1 MDAEVLINIGL
12 NAGDVAKQLNDVTA
26 AIVKCKAEQ
35 KLLNEQL
42 KNGEITSVEYEQSM
56 AAVKDEMSALTKE
69 QKGLVAQQKILTED
83 SKSYADTL
91 NGQRQRLNDLT
102 KAYDSLDASMRD
114 SSAGQAF
121 RDQIREQSEAIQEL
135 EEATNRHQRN
145 VGNYPKTIT
154 SIIPGFD
161 KMNGV
166 LGKLGTSMEQMSSN
180 GGKAFSNLGKSVTAF
195 GKAFITPPMAVVT
208 AVLSAIVLVI
218 TKVVDAFKKNDDAM
232 TALQKAFSAFQPIID
247 IVTKAFDLLATG
259 IAAVVGWMADGVK
272 AVLSLIPGY
281 EDAADAAEALVQ
293 AQDDLEEAER
303 QYTVNSARRNKEIAK
318 LRDEVAESKDV
329 TERMKKLRE
338 AQALEE
344 QNLQD
349 ELKIQA
355 EKLRIMEET
364 AKREQDTSDET
375 KNKIADARAAM
386 EQAEQK
392 YYEGHRKLQKEYNK
406 YQNEAIKGLSKQRQE
421 LYLNIS
427 AQLEQAEATRTQL
440 KATLD
445 LYVAMTKDTS
455 STMYKLMTDK
465 LKSLDAEIA
474 EETKKVDALLKESE
488 RNMAKTSSN
497 RVKAK
502 EDDKKAMEKLAADL
516 EKVNNKILDDD
527 ERTRAELKKRYDED
541 AATLQ
546 SALDKKLIS
555 QEEYY
560 IKLQA
565 LEVQYFDTLEA
576 NEEKRAA
583 DEEAKLQEK
592 AKKAAAEEE
601 FLAQTRLDIIN
612 TKKAE
617 TEEEELVLE
626 QERFEAERNLANIQL
641 EQTLMD
647 MSLSEEQKQA
657 IRDKFAAEEE
667 AAEQA
672 HEDNLTNIK
681 KKGDAARLK
690 AAQAQMKAQAD
701 LLGNLGDALMAFGE
715 DNEEAAKAA
724 KILNVGKVMME
735 SGVALATGIAQSQD
749 IPFPGNLAAMA
760 ATIAAI
766 TTNMVTAI
774 KQVES
779 AKFAAGGIVPG
790 TYDAKDSVRASLS
803 GGEMVLNP
811 AQQKKLFEVANVGM
825 SESFDYERM
834 AAAVA
839 VGVSELP
846 APVLDYKEF
855 TTFEDNVAVVD
866 ELSRI

>member
-42 KNGEITSVEYEQSM
+42 KNGDITSVEYEQSM

-114 SSAGQAF
+114 TAAGQAF
-121 RDQIREQSEAIQEL
+121 RDQIREQSEAIQQL

-166 LGKLGTSMEQMSSN
+166 LGKLGTSMEQMSTN
-180 GGKAFSNLGKSVTAF
+180 GGKAFSNLGKSVTTF
-195 GKAFITPPMAVVT
+195 GKAFITPPIAVIT
-208 AVLSAIVLVI
+208 AVLSAIVLVV
-218 TKVVDAFKKNDDAM
+218 TKVVEAFKKNDDAM
-232 TALQKAFSAFQPIID
+232 TALQRAFSAFQPILD
-247 IVTKAFDLLATG
+247 VVNKAFEVLAVAIG
-259 IAAVVGWMADGVK
+259 NVVQVASQAVVAI
-272 AVLSLIPGY
+272 ASLIPGY
-281 EDAADAAEALVQ
+281 EEAAAAADKLVV
-293 AQDDLEEAER
+293 AQDNLQETER
-303 QYTVNSARRNKEIAK
+303 QYTQESAKRNRDIAK
-318 LRDEVAESKDV
+318 LRDEAAAAGDPSVRVKKMQEAINLEAKNLEDEKKIKAE
-329 TERMKKLRE
+329 RLRL
-338 AQALEE
+338 LEE
-344 QNLQD
+344 EARQN
-349 ELKIQA
+349 A
-355 EKLRIMEET
+355 
-364 AKREQDTSDET
+364 DTSDDM
-375 KNKIADARAAM
+375 KNKIAAARAAM
-386 EQAEQK
+386 YQAEEAYYTGTRRLQAQLRSAQDEIAKEEAAKAKAAADEAKRRNEEAKRRREERKRAEEQAAKEAAAQAK
-392 YYEGHRKLQKEYNK
+392 AEADTLAELQKQAEDMRIA
-406 YQNEAIKGLSKQRQE
+406 AIKDADDKALQERMAAGNREIDALKVKYETDKTLTAESREILNQIIIQKQQE
-421 LYLNIS
+421 LD
-427 AQLEQAEATRTQL
+427 AQLEQMEA
-440 KATLD
+440 
-445 LYVAMTKDTS
+445 
-455 STMYKLMTDK
+455 
-465 LKSLDAEIA
+465 DAFEA
-474 EETKKVDALLKESE
+474 KKQA
-488 RNMAKTSSN
+488 
-497 RVKAK
+497 
-502 EDDKKAMEKLAADL
+502 AADRAV
-516 EKVNNKILDDD
+516 EEQEFILNA
-527 ERTRAELKKRYDED
+527 RKD
-541 AATLQ
+541 A
-546 SALDKKLIS
+546 I
-555 QEEYY
+555 
-560 IKLQA
+560 
-565 LEVQYFDTLEA
+565 
-576 NEEKRAA
+576 AA
-583 DEEAKLQEK
+583 
-592 AKKAAAEEE
+592 
-601 FLAQTRLDIIN
+601 RS
-612 TKKAE
+612 AE
-617 TEEEELVLE
+617 TEEEEIALE
-626 QERFEAERNLANIQL
+626 EERFQTQLALMQLQVQQELDNLDLTEAE
-641 EQTLMD
+641 
-647 MSLSEEQKQA
+647 KQA
-657 IRDKFAAEEE
+657 IRDKYAALEEE
-667 AAEQA
+667 AKQA
-672 HEDNLTNIK
+672 HEDALTDIE
-681 KKGDAARLK
+681 KKGNAARLK
-690 AAQAQMKAQAD
+690 AAQTQMKAQAD
-701 LLGNLGDALMAFGE
+701 LLGGLGDALMAFGE

-760 ATIAAI
+760 TTIAAI

-779 AKFAAGGIVPG
+779 AKFATGGIVPG

-855 TTFEDNVAVVD
+855 TTFEDNVATVD

>member
-180 GGKAFSNLGKSVTAF
+180 GGKAFSNLGKSVTTF
-195 GKAFITPPMAVVT
+195 GKAFITPPIAVIT
-208 AVLSAIVLVI
+208 AVLSAIVLVV

-232 TALQKAFSAFQPIID
+232 TALQRAFSAFQPIID
-247 IVTKAFDLLATG
+247 VVNKAFEYLATT
-259 IAAVVGWMADGVK
+259 IANVVTVAGQAVTAIM
-272 AVLSLIPGY
+272 SLIPGY
-281 EDAADAAEALVQ
+281 EEAAAAADKLVVE
-293 AQDDLEEAER
+293 QDKLEDSER
-303 QYTVNSARRNKEIAK
+303 EYTVNSAKRNKEIAQ
-318 LRDEVAESKDV
+318 LRDEAAAAGDPSVRVKKMQEAINLEAKNLEDEKKIKAE
-329 TERMKKLRE
+329 RLRL
-338 AQALEE
+338 LEE
-344 QNLQD
+344 EARQN
-349 ELKIQA
+349 A
-355 EKLRIMEET
+355 
-364 AKREQDTSDET
+364 DTSDEM
-375 KNKIADARAAM
+375 KDKIAAARAAM
-386 EQAEQK
+386 YQAEEAYYTGTRRQQAQLRSAQDEIAKEEAAKAKAAADEAKRRNEEAKRRREERKRAEEQAAKEAAAQAK
-392 YYEGHRKLQKEYNK
+392 AEADTLAELQKQAEDMRIA
-406 YQNEAIKGLSKQRQE
+406 AIKDADDKALQERMAAGNREIDALKVKYETDKTLTAESREILNQIIIQKQQE
-421 LYLNIS
+421 LD
-427 AQLEQAEATRTQL
+427 AQLEQMEADAFEAKKQAAADRAVEEQETILNARKETIAARSAEDEAEEIALEEERFQTQL
-440 KATLD
+440 ALMQLQVQQELDNLD
-445 LYVAMTKDTS
+445 LT
-455 STMYKLMTDK
+455 
-465 LKSLDAEIA
+465 
-474 EETKKVDALLKESE
+474 
-488 RNMAKTSSN
+488 
-497 RVKAK
+497 
-502 EDDKKAMEKLAADL
+502 
-516 EKVNNKILDDD
+516 
-527 ERTRAELKKRYDED
+527 
-541 AATLQ
+541 
-546 SALDKKLIS
+546 
-555 QEEYY
+555 
-560 IKLQA
+560 
-565 LEVQYFDTLEA
+565 
-576 NEEKRAA
+576 
-583 DEEAKLQEK
+583 
-592 AKKAAAEEE
+592 
-601 FLAQTRLDIIN
+601 
-612 TKKAE
+612 
-617 TEEEELVLE
+617 
-626 QERFEAERNLANIQL
+626 EAE
-641 EQTLMD
+641 
-647 MSLSEEQKQA
+647 KQA
-657 IRDKFAAEEE
+657 IRDKYAAIE
-667 AAEQA
+667 EQA
-672 HEDNLTNIK
+672 KQEHEDKLTDIE

-690 AAQAQMKAQAD
+690 AAQTQMKAQAD
-701 LLGNLGDALMAFGE
+701 LLGGLGDALMAFGE
-715 DNEEAAKAA
+715 ENEEAAKAA
-724 KILNVGKVMME
+724 KVINVGKVMME
-735 SGVALATGIAQSQD
+735 SGVALATGIAQSQSV
-749 IPFPGNLAAMA
+749 PFPANLAAMA
-760 ATIAAI
+760 TTIAAI
-766 TTNMVTAI
+766 TTNIVTAL
-774 KQVES
+774 KQVEGV
-779 AKFAAGGIVPG
+779 KFATGGIVPG

>member
-145 VGNYPKTIT
+145 VGNYPKTVT

-161 KMNGV
+161 KMNDV
-166 LGKLGTSMEQMSSN
+166 LGKLGTSMEKMSTN
-180 GGKAFSNLGKSVTAF
+180 GGKAFSNLGKSVTTF
-195 GKAFITPPMAVVT
+195 GKAFITPPIAVIT
-208 AVLSAIVLVI
+208 AVLSAIVLIV
-218 TKVVDAFKKNDDAM
+218 TKVVEAFKKNDAAM
-232 TALQKAFSAFQPIID
+232 TALDKAFSAFQPIID

-272 AVLSLIPGY
+272 AVLSLVPGY
-281 EDAADAAEALVQ
+281 EEAADAAEALVQ

-303 QYTVNSARRNKEIAK
+303 QYTQESAKRNRDIAK
-318 LRDEVAESKDV
+318 LRDEAAAAGDPSV
-329 TERMKKLRE
+329 RMKKMQEAINLEAKNLEDEKKIKAERLRL
-338 AQALEE
+338 LEE
-344 QNLQD
+344 EARQN
-349 ELKIQA
+349 A
-355 EKLRIMEET
+355 
-364 AKREQDTSDET
+364 DTSDEM
-375 KNKIADARAAM
+375 KNKIAAARAAM
-386 EQAEQK
+386 YQAEEAYYTGTRRLQAQLRSAQDEIAKEEAAKAKAAADEAKRRNEEAKRRREERKRAEEQAAKEAAAQAK
-392 YYEGHRKLQKEYNK
+392 AEADTLAELQKQAEDMRIA
-406 YQNEAIKGLSKQRQE
+406 AIKDADDKALQERMAAGNREIDALKAKYETDKTLTAESREILNQIIIQKQQE
-421 LYLNIS
+421 LD
-427 AQLEQAEATRTQL
+427 AQLEQMEA
-440 KATLD
+440 
-445 LYVAMTKDTS
+445 
-455 STMYKLMTDK
+455 
-465 LKSLDAEIA
+465 DAFEA
-474 EETKKVDALLKESE
+474 KKQA
-488 RNMAKTSSN
+488 
-497 RVKAK
+497 
-502 EDDKKAMEKLAADL
+502 AADRAV
-516 EKVNNKILDDD
+516 EEQEFILNARKDAIAA
-527 ERTRAELKKRYDED
+527 RSAED
-541 AATLQ
+541 
-546 SALDKKLIS
+546 
-555 QEEYY
+555 
-560 IKLQA
+560 
-565 LEVQYFDTLEA
+565 
-576 NEEKRAA
+576 
-583 DEEAKLQEK
+583 
-592 AKKAAAEEE
+592 
-601 FLAQTRLDIIN
+601 
-612 TKKAE
+612 
-617 TEEEELVLE
+617 EEEEIALE
-626 QERFEAERNLANIQL
+626 EERFQTQLALMQLQVQQELDNLDLTEAE
-641 EQTLMD
+641 
-647 MSLSEEQKQA
+647 KQA
-657 IRDKFAAEEE
+657 IRDKYAALEEQ
-667 AAEQA
+667 AKQA
-672 HEDNLTNIK
+672 HEDALTDIE
-681 KKGDAARLK
+681 KKGNAARLK
-690 AAQAQMKAQAD
+690 AAQTQMKAQAD
-701 LLGNLGDALMAFGE
+701 LLGGLGDALMAFGE

-760 ATIAAI
+760 TTIAAI

-779 AKFAAGGIVPG
+779 AKFATGGIVPG

-825 SESFDYERM
+825 SEGFDYERM

-855 TTFEDNVAVVD
+855 TTFEDNVATVD

>member
-83 SKSYADTL
+83 SKSYSDTL

-166 LGKLGTSMEQMSSN
+166 LGKLGTSMEQMSTN
-180 GGKAFSNLGKSVTAF
+180 GGKAFSNLGKSVTTF
-195 GKAFITPPMAVVT
+195 GKAFITPPIAVIT
-208 AVLSAIVLVI
+208 AVLSAIVLVV
-218 TKVVDAFKKNDDAM
+218 TKVVDAFRKNDDAM
-232 TALQKAFSAFQPIID
+232 TALQRAFSAFQPILD
-247 IVTKAFDLLATG
+247 VVNKAFEVLATAIG
-259 IAAVVGWMADGVK
+259 NVVQMASQAVVAI
-272 AVLSLIPGY
+272 ASLIPGY
-281 EDAADAAEALVQ
+281 EEAAAAADKLVV
-293 AQDDLEEAER
+293 AQDNLQETER
-303 QYTVNSARRNKEIAK
+303 QYTQESAKRNRDIAK
-318 LRDEVAESKDV
+318 LRDEAAAAGDPSVRVKKMQEAINLEAKNLEDEKKIKAE
-329 TERMKKLRE
+329 RLRL
-338 AQALEE
+338 LEE
-344 QNLQD
+344 EARQN
-349 ELKIQA
+349 A
-355 EKLRIMEET
+355 
-364 AKREQDTSDET
+364 DTSDEM
-375 KNKIADARAAM
+375 KDKIAAARAAM
-386 EQAEQK
+386 YQAEEAYYTGTRRLQAQLRSAQDEIAKEEAAKAKAAADEAKRRNEEAKRRREERKRAEEQAAKEAAAQAK
-392 YYEGHRKLQKEYNK
+392 AEADTLAELQKQAEDMRIA
-406 YQNEAIKGLSKQRQE
+406 AIKDADDKALQERMAAGNREIDALKAKYETDKTLTAESREILNQIIIQKQQE
-421 LYLNIS
+421 LD
-427 AQLEQAEATRTQL
+427 AQLEQMEADAFEAKKQAAADRAVEEQEFILNARKDALAAKTAEDEAEEIALEEERFQTQL
-440 KATLD
+440 ALMQLQVQQELDNLD
-445 LYVAMTKDTS
+445 LT
-455 STMYKLMTDK
+455 
-465 LKSLDAEIA
+465 
-474 EETKKVDALLKESE
+474 
-488 RNMAKTSSN
+488 
-497 RVKAK
+497 
-502 EDDKKAMEKLAADL
+502 
-516 EKVNNKILDDD
+516 
-527 ERTRAELKKRYDED
+527 
-541 AATLQ
+541 
-546 SALDKKLIS
+546 
-555 QEEYY
+555 
-560 IKLQA
+560 
-565 LEVQYFDTLEA
+565 
-576 NEEKRAA
+576 
-583 DEEAKLQEK
+583 
-592 AKKAAAEEE
+592 
-601 FLAQTRLDIIN
+601 
-612 TKKAE
+612 
-617 TEEEELVLE
+617 
-626 QERFEAERNLANIQL
+626 EAE
-641 EQTLMD
+641 
-647 MSLSEEQKQA
+647 KQA
-657 IRDKFAAEEE
+657 IRDKYAAIE
-667 AAEQA
+667 EQA
-672 HEDNLTNIK
+672 KQEHEDKMTDIE
-681 KKGDAARLK
+681 KKGEAARLK

-701 LLGNLGDALMAFGE
+701 LLGGLGDALMAFGE

-779 AKFAAGGIVPG
+779 AKFATGGIVPG

-811 AQQKKLFEVANVGM
+811 AQQKRLFEVANVGM

-839 VGVSELP
+839 VGVSEMP

-855 TTFEDNVAVVD
+855 TTFEDNVATVD

>member
-69 QKGLVAQQKILTED
+69 QKGLVVQQKILTED
-83 SKSYADTL
+83 SKSYSDTL

-161 KMNGV
+161 KLNGV
-166 LGKLGTSMEQMSSN
+166 MGNLGVSMDGFSKK
-180 GGKAFSNLGKSVTAF
+180 GFKAFTDVGKSVVNFSKTLLASPI
-195 GKAFITPPMAVVT
+195 GVLTLVVAAVMK
-208 AVLSAIVLVI
+208 I
-218 TKVVDAFKKNDDAM
+218 VDAFKKNDAAM

-375 KNKIADARAAM
+375 MNKIADARAAM

-406 YQNEAIKGLSKQRQE
+406 YQSEAIKGLSKQRQE
-421 LYLNIS
+421 MYLNIS

-455 STMYKLMTDK
+455 STMYKLMADR

-488 RNMAKTSSN
+488 RNMAKTSGN
-497 RVKAK
+497 RAKAK
-502 EDDKKAMEKLAADL
+502 EDEKKAMEKLAADL

-546 SALDKKLIS
+546 AALDKKLIS
-555 QEEYY
+555 QENYY
-560 IKLQA
+560 IQLQA

-583 DEEAKLQEK
+583 EEEAKLQEK

-617 TEEEELVLE
+617 TEEEELALE

-667 AAEQA
+667 AAKQS
-672 HEDNLTNIK
+672 HEDKMTDIEK
-681 KKGDAARLK
+681 RGQAARLK
-690 AAQAQMKAQAD
+690 AAQTQMEQQAK
-701 LLGNLGDALMAFGE
+701 LFGNLSNLLEVIGE

-760 ATIAAI
+760 ATVAAI
-766 TTNMVTAI
+766 TTNMIVAI

-779 AKFAAGGIVPG
+779 AKFATGGIVPG

-811 AQQKKLFEVANVGM
+811 AQQKRLFEVANVGM

-839 VGVSELP
+839 VGVSEMP

>member
-166 LGKLGTSMEQMSSN
+166 LDKLGTSMEEMSTN
-180 GGKAFSNLGKSVTAF
+180 GGKAFSNLGKSVATF
-195 GKAFITPPMAVVT
+195 GKAFITPPIAVIT
-208 AVLSAIVLVI
+208 AVLSAIVLVV

-232 TALQKAFSAFQPIID
+232 TALERAFSVFQPVIDVVNKAFEG
-247 IVTKAFDLLATG
+247 LATVLAKVVTV
-259 IAAVVGWMADGVK
+259 AAD
-272 AVLSLIPGY
+272 AVNAVMSLIPGY
-281 EDAADAAEALVQ
+281 EEAAAAADKLVVE
-293 AQDDLEEAER
+293 QDKLEDVER
-303 QYTVNSARRNKEIAK
+303 EYTINSAKRNKDIAK
-318 LRDEVAESKDV
+318 LRDEAAAAGDPSV
-329 TERMKKLRE
+329 RMKKMQE
-338 AQALEE
+338 AINLEAK
-344 QNLQD
+344 NLED
-349 ELKIQA
+349 EKKIK
-355 EKLRIMEET
+355 EKQLELLEKK
-364 AKREQDTSDET
+364 AKQEADTSDAM
-375 KNKIADARAAM
+375 KSKIAAARAAM
-386 EQAEQK
+386 YQAEEAYYTGTRRLQAQLRSAQDEIAREEAAKAKAAADEAKRRNEEAKRRREERKRAEEQAAKEAAAK
-392 YYEGHRKLQKEYNK
+392 AKAEADTLAELQKQAEDMRIA
-406 YQNEAIKGLSKQRQE
+406 AIKDADDKALQERMAAGNREIDALKAKYETDKTLTAESREILNQIIIQKQQE
-421 LYLNIS
+421 LD
-427 AQLEQAEATRTQL
+427 AQLEQMEADAFEAKKQAAANRAVEEQEFILNARKDALAAKTAEDEAEEIALEEERFQTQMAL
-440 KATLD
+440 MQLQVQQELDNLD
-445 LYVAMTKDTS
+445 LT
-455 STMYKLMTDK
+455 
-465 LKSLDAEIA
+465 
-474 EETKKVDALLKESE
+474 
-488 RNMAKTSSN
+488 
-497 RVKAK
+497 
-502 EDDKKAMEKLAADL
+502 
-516 EKVNNKILDDD
+516 
-527 ERTRAELKKRYDED
+527 
-541 AATLQ
+541 
-546 SALDKKLIS
+546 
-555 QEEYY
+555 
-560 IKLQA
+560 
-565 LEVQYFDTLEA
+565 
-576 NEEKRAA
+576 
-583 DEEAKLQEK
+583 
-592 AKKAAAEEE
+592 
-601 FLAQTRLDIIN
+601 
-612 TKKAE
+612 
-617 TEEEELVLE
+617 
-626 QERFEAERNLANIQL
+626 EAE
-641 EQTLMD
+641 
-647 MSLSEEQKQA
+647 KQA
-657 IRDKFAAEEE
+657 IRDKYAAIE
-667 AAEQA
+667 EQA
-672 HEDNLTNIK
+672 KQEHEDKLTDIQN
-681 KKGDAARLK
+681 KGDAARLK
-690 AAQAQMKAQAD
+690 MAQTQMKAQAD
-701 LLGNLGDALMAFGE
+701 LLGSLGDALMAFGK
-715 DNEEAAKAA
+715 DNEAAAKAA
-724 KILNVGKVMME
+724 KIINVGKVMME
-735 SGVALATGIAQSQD
+735 SGVALAQGIAQSQSV
-749 IPFPGNLAAMA
+749 PFPANLAAMA

-766 TTNMVTAI
+766 TTNMATAI

-779 AKFAAGGIVPG
+779 VKFATGGIVPG

-811 AQQKKLFEVANVGM
+811 AQQKRLFEVANVGM

>member
-83 SKSYADTL
+83 SKSYSDTL

-121 RDQIREQSEAIQEL
+121 RDQILEQVEAVKEL
-135 EEATNRHQRN
+135 EEATGRHQRN

-161 KMNGV
+161 KLNSVMGNLGV
-166 LGKLGTSMEQMSSN
+166 SMDGFSKK
-180 GGKAFSNLGKSVTAF
+180 GFKAFTDVGKSVVNFSKTLLASPI
-195 GKAFITPPMAVVT
+195 GVLTLIVAAVMK
-208 AVLSAIVLVI
+208 LVE
-218 TKVVDAFKKNDDAM
+218 AFKKNDDAM
-232 TALQKAFSAFQPIID
+232 TALQRAFSAFQPILD
-247 IVTKAFDLLATG
+247 VVNKAFEYLATT
-259 IAAVVGWMADGVK
+259 IANVVTVAGQAVTAIM
-272 AVLSLIPGY
+272 SLIPGY
-281 EDAADAAEALVQ
+281 EEAAAAADKLVVE
-293 AQDDLEEAER
+293 QDKLEDSER
-303 QYTVNSARRNKEIAK
+303 EYTVNSAKRNKDIAK
-318 LRDEVAESKDV
+318 LRDEAAAAGDPSV
-329 TERMKKLRE
+329 RIKKMQE
-338 AQALEE
+338 AINLEAKNLEE
-344 QNLQD
+344 EKKIKEKQL
-349 ELKIQA
+349 ELL
-355 EKLRIMEET
+355 EKK
-364 AKREQDTSDET
+364 AKQEADTSDEM
-375 KNKIADARAAM
+375 KDKIAAARAAM
-386 EQAEQK
+386 YQAEEAYYTGTRRLQAQLRSAQDEIAKEEAAKAKAAADEAKRRNEEAKRRREERKRAEEQAAKEAAAQAK
-392 YYEGHRKLQKEYNK
+392 AEADTLAELQKQAEDMRIA
-406 YQNEAIKGLSKQRQE
+406 AIKDADDRALQERMAAGNREIDALKAKYETDKTLTAESREILNQIIIQKQQE
-421 LYLNIS
+421 LD
-427 AQLEQAEATRTQL
+427 AQLEQMEA
-440 KATLD
+440 
-445 LYVAMTKDTS
+445 
-455 STMYKLMTDK
+455 
-465 LKSLDAEIA
+465 DAFEA
-474 EETKKVDALLKESE
+474 KKQAAADRAVEEQEFILNARKDAL
-488 RNMAKTSSN
+488 
-497 RVKAK
+497 
-502 EDDKKAMEKLAADL
+502 AA
-516 EKVNNKILDDD
+516 
-527 ERTRAELKKRYDED
+527 R
-541 AATLQ
+541 
-546 SALDKKLIS
+546 S
-555 QEEYY
+555 
-560 IKLQA
+560 
-565 LEVQYFDTLEA
+565 
-576 NEEKRAA
+576 
-583 DEEAKLQEK
+583 
-592 AKKAAAEEE
+592 
-601 FLAQTRLDIIN
+601 
-612 TKKAE
+612 AE
-617 TEEEELVLE
+617 TEEEEIALE
-626 QERFEAERNLANIQL
+626 EERFQTQMALMQLQVQQELDNLDLTEAE
-641 EQTLMD
+641 
-647 MSLSEEQKQA
+647 KQA
-657 IRDKFAAEEE
+657 IRDKYAALEEE
-667 AAEQA
+667 AKQS
-672 HEDNLTNIK
+672 HEDKLTDIE

-779 AKFAAGGIVPG
+779 AKFATGGIVPG

-811 AQQKKLFEVANVGM
+811 AQQKRLFEVANVGM

-839 VGVSELP
+839 VGVSEMP

-855 TTFEDNVAVVD
+855 TTFEDNVATVD

>member
-114 SSAGQAF
+114 TAAGQAF
-121 RDQIREQSEAIQEL
+121 RDQIREQSEAIQQL

-180 GGKAFSNLGKSVTAF
+180 GGKAFSNLGKSVATF
-195 GKAFITPPMAVVT
+195 GKAFITPPVAVIT
-208 AVLSAIVLVI
+208 AVLSAIVLVV

-232 TALQKAFSAFQPIID
+232 TALQRAFSAFQPILD
-247 IVTKAFDLLATG
+247 VVNKAFEVLAVAIG
-259 IAAVVGWMADGVK
+259 NVVQMASQAVVAI
-272 AVLSLIPGY
+272 ASLIPGY
-281 EDAADAAEALVQ
+281 EEAAVAADKLVV
-293 AQDDLEEAER
+293 AQDNLQETER
-303 QYTVNSARRNKEIAK
+303 QYTQESAKRNRDIAK
-318 LRDEVAESKDV
+318 LRDEAAAAGDPSVRVKKMQEAINLEAKNLEDEKKIKAE
-329 TERMKKLRE
+329 RLRL
-338 AQALEE
+338 LEE
-344 QNLQD
+344 EARQN
-349 ELKIQA
+349 A
-355 EKLRIMEET
+355 
-364 AKREQDTSDET
+364 DTSDEM
-375 KNKIADARAAM
+375 KDKIAAARAAM
-386 EQAEQK
+386 YQAEEAYYTGTRRLQAQLRSAQDEIAKEEAAKAKAAADEAKRRNEEAKRRREERKRAQEQAAKEAAAQAK
-392 YYEGHRKLQKEYNK
+392 AEADTLAELQKQAEDMRIA
-406 YQNEAIKGLSKQRQE
+406 AIKDADDRALQERMAAGNREIDALKAKYETDKTLTAESREILNQIIIQKQQE
-421 LYLNIS
+421 LD
-427 AQLEQAEATRTQL
+427 AQLEQMEA
-440 KATLD
+440 
-445 LYVAMTKDTS
+445 
-455 STMYKLMTDK
+455 
-465 LKSLDAEIA
+465 DAFEA
-474 EETKKVDALLKESE
+474 KKQAAADRAVEEQEFILNARKDALAARS
-488 RNMAKTSSN
+488 A
-497 RVKAK
+497 
-502 EDDKKAMEKLAADL
+502 ED
-516 EKVNNKILDDD
+516 
-527 ERTRAELKKRYDED
+527 
-541 AATLQ
+541 
-546 SALDKKLIS
+546 
-555 QEEYY
+555 
-560 IKLQA
+560 
-565 LEVQYFDTLEA
+565 
-576 NEEKRAA
+576 
-583 DEEAKLQEK
+583 
-592 AKKAAAEEE
+592 
-601 FLAQTRLDIIN
+601 
-612 TKKAE
+612 
-617 TEEEELVLE
+617 EEEEIALE
-626 QERFEAERNLANIQL
+626 EERFQTQLALMQLQVQQELDNLDLTEAE
-641 EQTLMD
+641 
-647 MSLSEEQKQA
+647 KQA
-657 IRDKFAAEEE
+657 IRDKYAAIE
-667 AAEQA
+667 EQA
-672 HEDNLTNIK
+672 KQEHEDKLTDIE
-681 KKGDAARLK
+681 KKGNAARLK
-690 AAQAQMKAQAD
+690 AAQTQMKAQAD
-701 LLGNLGDALMAFGE
+701 LLGGLGDALMAFGE

-760 ATIAAI
+760 TTIAAI

-839 VGVSELP
+839 VGVSEMP